1 MHSAA
6 PALAWCLKLPS
17 GTEARQVDLD
27 FTLVRG
33 PGAAVAAAPMELTA
47 TVRDGSS
54 GAALDRELARCFQ
67 TRRLTLNGLPISSLT
82 IGQAPLVT
90 GAVIVDGGHH
100 PEGRRGRPAREA
112 PASLLLAVHSGPAA
126 GTVLPLR
133 RGSYLIGRTN
143 AQLTI
148 PDVDLSRRHAR
159 IEVSETAL
167 TIEDLDSLNGTEVDG
182 KFVRNASISTS
193 SLIRCGRSTLTVVVA
208 APPGAPNAGLG
219 SAGQSVAEPLTV
231 PRPAGQ
237 ENRGMLFLSAAL
249 PVAVGVGLALITGMW
264 MFLAFTAVS
273 VVMLL
278 VPLLTGRRQRRGV
291 RSAVA
296 EAAATDRERRRRSA
310 PSAAQV
316 ALCAAGAVS
325 TADAPPDASGVW
337 LRLGLAEQDANVRVD
352 PPDAEF
358 RPPPLGSVPL
368 LLDPQIPDVT
378 VRGPDIAVSGLMRSF
393 LMQLT
398 GYPMARGTR
407 VAVCGPVSSLPL
419 TARYLPNVT
428 LHAASG
434 DVESILAG
442 NPCRGAAGVL
452 LLADPA
458 GTGWP
463 GHVVETARR
472 HRWRVMRFTDC
483 GSAASAGPTTPDGQ
497 GPPEADIE
505 LAGHQAVF
513 RSAGTGQRFT
523 ADLVPHD
530 VFDRYC
536 RQFSQRG
543 STAVGRS
550 VPVVCPLSDILD
562 LSAEATDLRWSE
574 GRLAPGLAI
583 PIGLGADGPRILDL
597 EADGPHFLVAGTT
610 GSGKSEL
617 LRSLTMALAL
627 SFPPDRVNVLFF
639 DFKGGSGLG
648 PLTPLPHCVGML
660 TDLSRSELD
669 RTMAS
674 LRAEVRR
681 REQLLAEAQ
690 APDLAAYRLSRA
702 HDSPLLPQLIL
713 IIDEFRMLVDD
724 APASLNELMRIATI
738 GRSLGIHLIMATQR
752 PQGALNADIRANV
765 TTSIGLRV
773 QSAHESADIIGTNAA
788 AAIRVETPG
797 RAFLARGTQEPEEFQ
812 AAALSVAAA
821 EPGHGRAIVRPATEA
836 LRRAADPVV
845 DGDAASGPPTPAAV
859 AGPLVGTAATLW
871 AARGAHALRS
881 PVAPPL
887 PVAPTYPSMAGESG
901 AAAAPGG
908 GCCVELGWLDLPH
921 RQEIIR
927 LLWRPASDGHLALM
941 GGTAADAAGAMS
953 LVLNQLALH
962 PEESH
967 LYVLD
972 ADGSLSGMKASART
986 GAVVGLHELRRGV
999 RVLERLRQEMSRRLS
1014 GTGSAQA
1021 APLVLAVSGWG
1032 SWVSALRACPLMWAE
1047 DLVQDIVRDGCRAGI
1062 TVVMSGERE
1071 LAMSRFLSAMPS
1083 RVYFPRGASDES
1095 RLTWPKMPEVL
1106 DVPGRAVA
1114 FGSISGGQPAA
1125 CQFHADGG
1133 LVLHRSGVQP
1143 SLQALPFRV
1152 EALPSRLPAEHLL
1165 ALIGHPLGPVAESSR
1180 QRESLESSQQRSSRA
1195 RQLFIG
1201 VGGDDL
1207 RPVAVRLPSGGVL
1220 AILGGTGSGKSALL
1234 DAIPVVNHSAAA
1246 WLRPD
1251 AETSPAEY
1259 WAEIHREAHAG
1270 RLARHGVLLV
1280 DDADLLPPSVNQLL
1294 LDINALGWAVIM
1306 SASFSQTLV
1315 QRVPLTM
1322 AARSCGSGILIA
1334 PRSPVDGDLFG
1345 VRFELEPN
1353 PPPGRAVV
1361 LSEGKAVPVQLAGPV
1376 RGGDTPQPNPG
1387 RSMIRVQE
1395 ASRLPGRRT
1404 G

>member
-1 MHSAA
+1 M
-6 PALAWCLKLPS
+6 
-17 GTEARQVDLD
+17 DLH

-33 PGAAVAAAPMELTA
+33 PGSAVAAGPLELTA
-47 TVRDGSS
+47 SVADGSS
-54 GAALDRELARCFQ
+54 GAALDRELSRCFQ

-90 GAVIVDGGHH
+90 GAVIVDGGQH
-100 PEGRRGRPAREA
+100 PGGRRDRPARDA
-112 PASLLLAVHSGPAA
+112 PAALLLAVHSGPAA

-148 PDVDLSRRHAR
+148 PDVDLSRGHAR

-167 TIEDLDSLNGTEVDG
+167 TIEDLDSVNGTEVDG
-182 KFVRNASISTS
+182 RFVRNAAISTS
-193 SLIRCGRSTLTVVVA
+193 SLIRCGRSTLSVVVA
-208 APPGAPNAGLG
+208 APPGSPNAGLD

-231 PRPAGQ
+231 PRPPGQ

-249 PVAVGVGLALITGMW
+249 PVAVGVGLALLTGMW

-296 EAAATDRERRRRSA
+296 EAAAKDRERRRRSA
-310 PSAAQV
+310 PSAAQL
-316 ALCAAGAVS
+316 ALNAAGAVM
-325 TADAPPDASGVW
+325 TAETPPDASGVW

-378 VRGPDIAVSGLMRSF
+378 VRGPDPEVSGLMRSF

-434 DVESILAG
+434 DVESIFACSPDG
-442 NPCRGAAGVL
+442 GPAGVL
-452 LLADPA
+452 LLAARA

-483 GSAASAGPTTPDGQ
+483 GSAASAGSTSPDGH
-497 GPPEADIE
+497 GPPGTDIE
-505 LAGHQAVF
+505 LAGHRAVL
-513 RSAGTGQRFT
+513 RSAGTSQRFM

-543 STAVGRS
+543 STAAGRS
-550 VPVVCPLSDILD
+550 VPAACPLSDILD

-574 GRLAPGLAI
+574 RRLAPGLAI
-583 PIGLGADGPRILDL
+583 PIGLGADGPRILDI
-597 EADGPHFLVAGTT
+597 EADGPHILIAGTT

-617 LRSLTMALAL
+617 LRSLTVALAL

-690 APDLAAYRLSRA
+690 APDLAAYRLFRA
-702 HDSPLLPQLIL
+702 HESSPLPQLIL

-765 TTSIGLRV
+765 TTSIALRV

-797 RAFLARGTQEPEEFQ
+797 RAYLARGTQEPEEFQ
-812 AAALSVAAA
+812 AASLSVTAA
-821 EPGHGRAIVRPATEA
+821 EPGHGMAIVRPTTEA
-836 LRRAADPVV
+836 LRIAAAPVV
-845 DGDAASGPPTPAAV
+845 DGDAPSAPPTPAAA
-859 AGPLVGTAATLW
+859 AGPLVGTAASLW
-871 AARGAHALRS
+871 AAQGGPAVRS

-887 PVAPTYPSMAGESG
+887 PVAPTFPSMAAQSGTGSPPGE
-901 AAAAPGG
+901 
-908 GCCVELGWLDLPH
+908 GCCVELGWLDLPR
-921 RQEIIR
+921 RQEVIR
-927 LLWRPASDGHLALM
+927 LLWSPASDGHLALV
-941 GGTAADAAGAMS
+941 GGTAGDAARAMS
-953 LVLNQLALH
+953 LVLHQLAVH
-962 PEESH
+962 PDESH

-999 RVLERLRQEMSRRLS
+999 RVLERLRQEMSQRLS
-1014 GTGSAQA
+1014 GAGAAQA
-1021 APLVLAVSGWG
+1021 TPLVLAVSGWG
-1032 SWVSALRACPLMWAE
+1032 SWVSALRACPLIWAE

-1071 LAMSRFLSAMPS
+1071 LAMSRFLSAIPS

-1095 RLTWPKMPEVL
+1095 RLTWPKMPEVQ

-1114 FGSISGGQPAA
+1114 FGSISGGHPAA
-1125 CQFHADGG
+1125 CQFHAHDG
-1133 LVLHRSGVQP
+1133 LVRHRSEMPP
-1143 SLQALPFRV
+1143 SPQAPPFRV
-1152 EALPSRLPAEHLL
+1152 EALPSRLPVENLL
-1165 ALIGHPLGPVAESSR
+1165 ALIRHGHGPAAPESSSHR
-1180 QRESLESSQQRSSRA
+1180 QSAQSAESSQQSSSRA

-1220 AILGGTGSGKSALL
+1220 AILGGAGSGKSALL

-1246 WLRPD
+1246 WLRPH
-1251 AETSPAEY
+1251 AEISPAEY
-1259 WAEIHREAHAG
+1259 WAEIHREALAG

-1280 DDADLLPPSVNQLL
+1280 DDADVLPASVNKLL
-1294 LDINALGWAVIM
+1294 LDINALGWAVIV
-1306 SASFSQTLV
+1306 SAGFSQTLV

-1322 AARSCGSGILIA
+1322 AARSCGTGILIA
-1334 PRSPVDGDLFG
+1334 PRSPMDGDLFG

-1353 PPPGRAVV
+1353 PPPGRAVL
-1361 LSEGKAVPVQLAGPV
+1361 LSDGASVPVQLAGPV
-1376 RGGDTPQPNPG
+1376 MGTDAPQPDPAG
-1387 RSMIRVQE
+1387 Q
-1395 ASRLPGRRT
+1395 
-1404 G
+1404 